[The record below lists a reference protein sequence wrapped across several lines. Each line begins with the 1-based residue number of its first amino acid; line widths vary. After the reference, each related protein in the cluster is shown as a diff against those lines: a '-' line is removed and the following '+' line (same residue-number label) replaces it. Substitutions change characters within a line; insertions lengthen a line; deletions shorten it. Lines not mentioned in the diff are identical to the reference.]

1 MIHITEEGGR
11 KKVGLNLYRTRGGF
25 VVAWVWYYTA
35 THELKGGRFRLRMHM
50 KPRILWSVV
59 QKYNIAPPIPD
70 REEADD
76 YLRKQLHIQ
85 QMEIDRLNYI
95 INQLRQ
101 EKEAYYNAYAALL
114 NHNISKSP
122 IREDD
127 YEQ

>member
-1 MIHITEEGGR
+1 MT
-11 KKVGLNLYRTRGGF
+11 TF
-25 VVAWVWYYTA
+25 T
-35 THELKGGRFRLRMHM
+35 TD
-50 KPRILWSVV
+50 
-59 QKYNIAPPIPD
+59 D

-114 NHNISKSP
+114 NHNISKNPNS
-122 IREDD
+122 RFEED
-127 YEQ
+127 E

>member
-1 MIHITEEGGR
+1 MT
-11 KKVGLNLYRTRGGF
+11 TF
-25 VVAWVWYYTA
+25 T
-35 THELKGGRFRLRMHM
+35 TF
-50 KPRILWSVV
+50 
-59 QKYNIAPPIPD
+59 D

-114 NHNISKSP
+114 NHNISKKPNS
-122 IREDD
+122 RFEDED
-127 YEQ
+127 PV

>member
-1 MIHITEEGGR
+1 MT
-11 KKVGLNLYRTRGGF
+11 TF
-25 VVAWVWYYTA
+25 T
-35 THELKGGRFRLRMHM
+35 TF
-50 KPRILWSVV
+50 
-59 QKYNIAPPIPD
+59 D